1 MKANALLRIIS
12 LWLILL
18 LTTAAF
24 WPLKSNPTLSRIQQA
39 HDTNVYFNPRQY
51 FNKQCA
57 FCHNENS
64 KIAPTVSTV
73 KMAYLNK
80 FPKKEDFV
88 KHMTAFVLHPNTDN
102 RLIKENLQKYKVM
115 PSGMFYDAGKIQRVV
130 AYIYDSIEIPKQ
142 FKPKKKDTIKL
153 QSVDKKP
160 KVIEAKIK
168 LQKGVDICKILNLK
182 PVDFEY
188 AKTTIHPA
196 MAKQLDNLVNFLKA
210 NPKIN
215 IEIRNYTD
223 SRGTAQHNLKLSN
236 KRANAIK
243 RYLISHGISYK
254 RITAKGY
261 GETNLLNRCKDG
273 VPCTEEE
280 HAQNRRTELII
291 R

>member
-153 QSVDKKP
+153 QPVDKKP

-188 AKTTIHPA
+188 AKTNIHPA
-196 MAKQLDNLVNFLKA
+196 MAKQLDNLVHFLKA

-261 GETNLLNRCKDG
+261 GESNLLNRCKDG
-273 VPCTEEE
+273 VTCTEEE

>member
-142 FKPKKKDTIKL
+142 FKPKK
-153 QSVDKKP
+153 
-160 KVIEAKIK
+160 
-168 LQKGVDICKILNLK
+168 
-182 PVDFEY
+182 
-188 AKTTIHPA
+188 
-196 MAKQLDNLVNFLKA
+196 
-210 NPKIN
+210 
-215 IEIRNYTD
+215 
-223 SRGTAQHNLKLSN
+223 
-236 KRANAIK
+236 
-243 RYLISHGISYK
+243 
-254 RITAKGY
+254 RI
-261 GETNLLNRCKDG
+261 
-273 VPCTEEE
+273 
-280 HAQNRRTELII
+280 Q
-291 R
+291 